1 MALPLRLYY
10 QRQMKMHKGK
20 ILIIEDEKS
29 MREIL
34 KILLEGEGY
43 DVLTASDGLM
53 GMASLDKDIFDLVIT
68 DVKMPKA
75 DGFEVLK
82 RIKGIAPDT
91 IVIMITAFATKD
103 TAIEA
108 MKLGA
113 YDYISKPFNIDE
125 IRLIVRKAIEKKHE
139 HLELSLL
146 RQKVDAAYSLG
157 NIIGQSP
164 KMQELFRII
173 PRIAQSS
180 SNVLISGESGSGK
193 ELVAHA
199 MHNLSH
205 RKGKNF
211 VTINCAAF
219 PEGLLESELFGHM
232 KGAFTGAMYNKQG
245 LFEIADGGSVFLDEI
260 AEMPTSL
267 QAKLLRVLENG
278 TFRRIGGTTD
288 IKVDV
293 RVVSATN
300 KNLKEEIA
308 AGKFREDLYYR
319 LNVVPVMMPPLR
331 ERRED
336 IPLLI
341 SHFLSRVSEG
351 PKKITNEAMKLLIDY
366 SWEGNVRELENV
378 IERVALLTE
387 KEEITPAN
395 LPPEIAGR
403 AGSDVKSA
411 AELTDEGVDLE
422 QVIVDIEKN
431 YLLKALEKTGGN
443 KTDAAK
449 LLGLSFRSFRH
460 RLQKYGI
467 N

>member
-1 MALPLRLYY
+1 
-10 QRQMKMHKGK
+10 MKKHKGK
-20 ILIIEDEKS
+20 ILIVEDEKS
-29 MREIL
+29 MREVL

-43 DVLTASDGLM
+43 EVMTASDGLE
-53 GMASLDKDIFDLVIT
+53 GIAHLDKDIFDLVVT
-68 DVKMPKA
+68 DVKMPKV

-82 RIKGIAPDT
+82 RIKEISPDT
-91 IVIMITAFATKD
+91 IVIMITAFGTKESG
-103 TAIEA
+103 IEA

-125 IRLIVRKAIEKKHE
+125 IRLIVKKAIEKKRE
-139 HLELSLL
+139 HAELSLL
-146 RQKVDAAYSLG
+146 RQKVDVTYSLE
-157 NIIGQSP
+157 NIIGHSP
-164 KMQELFRII
+164 KMQELFRVI
-173 PRIAQSS
+173 PRIAQSN
-180 SNVLISGESGSGK
+180 SNVLITGESGSGK

-199 MHNLSH
+199 MHNLSY
-205 RKGKNF
+205 RKEKNI

-232 KGAFTGAMYNKQG
+232 KGAFTGAVYNKQG

-293 RVVSATN
+293 RVISATN
-300 KNLKEEIA
+300 KDLNEEIA
-308 AGKFREDLYYR
+308 TGRFREDLYYR
-319 LNVVPVMMPPLR
+319 LNVVPVLMPPLR
-331 ERRED
+331 ERKED

-341 SHFLSRVSEG
+341 NHFLSKTADR
-351 PKKITNEAMKLLIDY
+351 PKKITPEAIKLLIDY
-366 SWEGNVRELENV
+366 SWKGNVRELENV
-378 IERVALLTE
+378 IERIALLTE
-387 KEEITPAN
+387 KDEITPAN
-395 LPPEIAGR
+395 LPPEIITQSR
-403 AGSDVKSA
+403 SDLKSI
-411 AELTDEGVDLE
+411 AEFTEEGIDLE
-422 QVIVDIEKN
+422 QLIVDIEKD
-431 YLLKALEKTGGN
+431 YLLKALEKTDGV

-449 LLGLSFRSFRH
+449 LLRLSFRSFRH

>member
-1 MALPLRLYY
+1 
-10 QRQMKMHKGK
+10 MKKHKGK
-20 ILIIEDEKS
+20 ILIVEDEKS
-29 MREIL
+29 MREVL

-43 DVLTASDGLM
+43 HVVTASDGLE
-53 GMASLDKDIFDLVIT
+53 GIASLDNDIFDLVVT

-82 RIKGIAPDT
+82 KIKEISPDT
-91 IVIMITAFATKD
+91 IVIMITAFGTKD
-103 TAIEA
+103 SAVEA

-125 IRLIVRKAIEKKHE
+125 IRLIVKKAIEKKQE
-139 HLELSLL
+139 HVELSLL
-146 RQKVDAAYSLG
+146 RQKVDATYALE

-164 KMQELFRII
+164 KMQELFRIV
-173 PRIAQSS
+173 PRIAQSN
-180 SNVLISGESGSGK
+180 SNVLITGESGSGK

-205 RKGKNF
+205 RKEKNF

-232 KGAFTGAMYNKQG
+232 KGAFTGAIYNKQG
-245 LFEIADGGSVFLDEI
+245 LFEIADGGSIFLDEI

-278 TFRRIGGTTD
+278 MFRRIGGTTD
-288 IKVDV
+288 ITVDV
-293 RVVSATN
+293 RVISATN
-300 KNLKEEIA
+300 KDLRQEIA
-308 AGKFREDLYYR
+308 AGRFREDLYYR
-319 LNVVPVMMPPLR
+319 LNVVPVGVPPLR
-331 ERRED
+331 ERKDD

-341 SHFLSRVSEG
+341 HHFLSRTSDN
-351 PKKITNEAMKLLIDY
+351 PKKITADAVKLMIEY
-366 SWEGNVRELENV
+366 AWKGNVRELENV

-387 KEEITPAN
+387 KDEITPAN
-395 LPPEIAGR
+395 LPPEIVNEGR
-403 AGSDVKSA
+403 SDVKSLA
-411 AELTDEGVDLE
+411 GLTEEGIDLE
-422 QVIVDIEKN
+422 QLIVDIEKS
-431 YLLKALEKTGGN
+431 YLLQALDKTHGI

-449 LLGLSFRSFRH
+449 ILGLSFRSFRH

>member
-1 MALPLRLYY
+1 
-10 QRQMKMHKGK
+10 MKKLKGK
-20 ILIIEDEKS
+20 ILIVEDEKS
-29 MREIL
+29 MREVL

-43 DVLTASDGLM
+43 DVSTASDGLE
-53 GMASLDKDIFDLVIT
+53 GIACLGKDIFDLVIT
-68 DVKMPKA
+68 DVKMPRA

-82 RIKGIAPDT
+82 KIKDISPDT
-91 IVIMITAFATKD
+91 IVIMITAFGTKESG
-103 TAIEA
+103 IEA

-125 IRLIVRKAIEKKHE
+125 IRLIVRKAIEKKRE
-139 HLELSLL
+139 DVELSLL
-146 RQKVDAAYSLG
+146 RQKVDATYALE

-164 KMQELFRII
+164 RMQELFRII
-173 PRIAQSS
+173 PRIAQSN
-180 SNVLISGESGSGK
+180 SNVLITGESGSGK

-205 RKGKNF
+205 RKEKNF
-211 VTINCAAF
+211 VTLNCAAF

-232 KGAFTGAMYNKQG
+232 KGAFTGAIYNKQG
-245 LFEIADGGSVFLDEI
+245 LFEIADSGSIFLDEI

-293 RVVSATN
+293 RVISATN
-300 KNLKEEIA
+300 KDLNEEIA
-308 AGKFREDLYYR
+308 AGKFREDLFYR

-331 ERRED
+331 DRKED

-341 SHFLSRVSEG
+341 NHFLSRTSDS
-351 PKKITNEAMKLLIDY
+351 PKKITPEAMKLLIDY
-366 SWEGNVRELENV
+366 AWKGNVRELENV

-387 KEEITPAN
+387 KDEITPAN
-395 LPPEIAGR
+395 LPSEIVSHGS
-403 AGSDVKSA
+403 SDVKA
-411 AELTDEGVDLE
+411 LAELTDEGVDLE
-422 QVIVDIEKN
+422 QLIVDIEKN
-431 YLLKALEKTGGN
+431 YLLRALERTNGTKTE
-443 KTDAAK
+443 AAK

>member
-1 MALPLRLYY
+1 
-10 QRQMKMHKGK
+10 MKKHKGK
-20 ILIIEDEKS
+20 LLIVEDEKS
-29 MREIL
+29 MREVL

-43 DVLTASDGLM
+43 DVATASDGLE
-53 GMASLDKDIFDLVIT
+53 GIACLDKDIYDLVIT

-75 DGFEVLK
+75 DGFQVLK
-82 RIKGIAPDT
+82 KIKDIAPDT
-91 IVIMITAFATKD
+91 IVIMITAFGTKESG
-103 TAIEA
+103 IEA

-125 IRLIVRKAIEKKHE
+125 IRLIVKKAIEKKRE
-139 HLELSLL
+139 HVELSLL
-146 RQKVDAAYSLG
+146 RQKVDATYALE

-164 KMQELFRII
+164 KMQELFRVV
-173 PRIAQSS
+173 PRIAQST
-180 SNVLISGESGSGK
+180 SNVLITGESGSGK

-205 RKGKNF
+205 RKEKNF

-232 KGAFTGAMYNKQG
+232 KGAFTGAIYNKQG
-245 LFEIADGGSVFLDEI
+245 LFEIADGGSIFLDEI

-293 RVVSATN
+293 RIISATN
-300 KNLKEEIA
+300 KDVKEEIA
-308 AGKFREDLYYR
+308 AGRFREDLYYR
-319 LNVVPVMMPPLR
+319 LNVVPVVMPPLR
-331 ERRED
+331 ERKED

-341 SHFLSRVSEG
+341 SHFLKRTSDR
-351 PKKITNEAMKLLIDY
+351 PKKITPEAMRLLIDY
-366 SWEGNVRELENV
+366 MWKGNVRELENV

-387 KEEITPAN
+387 KEEITPSN
-395 LPPEIAGR
+395 LPSEITAHGR
-403 AGSDVKSA
+403 SDVKSV
-411 AELTDEGVDLE
+411 AELTSEGIDLE
-422 QVIVDIEKN
+422 QLIVDIEKN
-431 YLLKALEKTGGN
+431 YLLQALEKTDGI

>member
-1 MALPLRLYY
+1 
-10 QRQMKMHKGK
+10 MKKLKGK
-20 ILIIEDEKS
+20 LLIVEDEKS
-29 MREIL
+29 MREVL

-43 DVLTASDGLM
+43 DVATASDGLE
-53 GMASLDKDIFDLVIT
+53 GIACLDKDIFDLVIT

-82 RIKGIAPDT
+82 KIKDIAPDT
-91 IVIMITAFATKD
+91 IVIMITAFGTKESGV
-103 TAIEA
+103 EA

-125 IRLIVRKAIEKKHE
+125 IRLIVKKAIEKKRE
-139 HLELSLL
+139 HVELSLL
-146 RQKVDAAYSLG
+146 RQKVEATYALE

-164 KMQELFRII
+164 KMQELFRVV
-173 PRIAQSS
+173 PRIAQST
-180 SNVLISGESGSGK
+180 SNVLITGESGSGK

-205 RKGKNF
+205 RKEKNF

-232 KGAFTGAMYNKQG
+232 KGSFTGAIYNKQG
-245 LFEIADGGSVFLDEI
+245 LFEIADGGSILLDEI

-267 QAKLLRVLENG
+267 QAKLLRVLENS

-293 RVVSATN
+293 RIISATN
-300 KNLKEEIA
+300 KDLREEIA
-308 AGKFREDLYYR
+308 AGRFREDLYYR
-319 LNVVPVMMPPLR
+319 LNVVPVIMPPLR
-331 ERRED
+331 ERKED

-341 SHFLSRVSEG
+341 NHFLSRTSDS
-351 PKKITNEAMKLLIDY
+351 PKKFSPEAIRLLIDY
-366 SWEGNVRELENV
+366 TWKGNVRELENV

-387 KEEITPAN
+387 KEEITPSN
-395 LPPEIAGR
+395 LPPEIVAQGR
-403 AGSDVKSA
+403 SDVKSV
-411 AELTDEGVDLE
+411 AELTNEGIDLE
-422 QVIVDIEKN
+422 QLIVDIEKN
-431 YLLKALEKTGGN
+431 YLLQALKKTEGI

>member
-1 MALPLRLYY
+1 
-10 QRQMKMHKGK
+10 MKKHKGK
-20 ILIIEDEKS
+20 ILIVEDEKS
-29 MREIL
+29 MREVL

-43 DVLTASDGLM
+43 DVLTASDGLE
-53 GMASLDKDIFDLVIT
+53 GIACLDKDIFDLVIT

-75 DGFEVLK
+75 DGFDVLK
-82 RIKGIAPDT
+82 KIKDISPDT
-91 IVIMITAFATKD
+91 IVIMITAFGTKESG
-103 TAIEA
+103 IEA

-125 IRLIVRKAIEKKHE
+125 IRLIVKKAIEKKRE
-139 HLELSLL
+139 DIELSLL
-146 RQKVDAAYSLG
+146 RQKVDATYALE

-173 PRIAQSS
+173 PRIAQSN
-180 SNVLISGESGSGK
+180 SNVLITGESGSGK

-211 VTINCAAF
+211 VTLNCAAF

-232 KGAFTGAMYNKQG
+232 KGAFTGAIYNKQG
-245 LFEIADGGSVFLDEI
+245 LFEIADGGSIFLDEI

-300 KNLKEEIA
+300 KELKEEIS

-319 LNVVPVMMPPLR
+319 LNVVPVEMPPLR
-331 ERRED
+331 DRKED

-341 SHFLSRVSEG
+341 NHFLSRTSDN
-351 PKKITNEAMKLLIDY
+351 PKSITPDAMKLLIDY
-366 SWEGNVRELENV
+366 SWKGNVRELENV

-387 KEEITPAN
+387 KDEITPAN
-395 LPPEIAGR
+395 LPPEIVSQ
-403 AGSDVKSA
+403 GSSDIRSI
-411 AELTDEGVDLE
+411 AEFTEEGIDLE
-422 QVIVDIEKN
+422 QLIVSIEKN
-431 YLLKALEKTGGN
+431 YLLKALEKTNGT
-443 KTDAAK
+443 KTEAAK
-449 LLGLSFRSFRH
+449 LLKLSFRSFRH

>member
-1 MALPLRLYY
+1 
-10 QRQMKMHKGK
+10 MKNHKGK
-20 ILIIEDEKS
+20 ILIVEDERS
-29 MREIL
+29 MREVL

-43 DVLTASDGLM
+43 EVMTAADGLE
-53 GMASLDKDIFDLVIT
+53 GIAHLDKDIFDLVVT
-68 DVKMPKA
+68 DVKMPKV

-82 RIKGIAPDT
+82 RIKDISPDT
-91 IVIMITAFATKD
+91 IVIMITAFGSKESG
-103 TAIEA
+103 IEA

-125 IRLIVRKAIEKKHE
+125 IRLIVKKAIEKKRE
-139 HLELSLL
+139 HVELSLL
-146 RQKVDAAYSLG
+146 RQKVDVTYGLE
-157 NIIGQSP
+157 NIIGQSS
-164 KMQELFRII
+164 KMQELFRVI
-173 PRIAQSS
+173 PRIAQSN
-180 SNVLISGESGSGK
+180 SNVLITGESGSGK

-205 RKGKNF
+205 RKEKNF

-293 RVVSATN
+293 RVISATN
-300 KNLKEEIA
+300 KDLDEEITT
-308 AGKFREDLYYR
+308 GRFREDLYYR
-319 LNVVPVMMPPLR
+319 LNVVPIVMPPLR
-331 ERRED
+331 ERKED

-341 SHFLSRVSEG
+341 NHFLSKTADS
-351 PKKITNEAMKLLIDY
+351 PKKITPEAMKLLIDY
-366 SWEGNVRELENV
+366 SWKGNVRELENV
-378 IERVALLTE
+378 IERIALLTE
-387 KEEITPAN
+387 REEIAPAN
-395 LPPEIAGR
+395 LPPEIR
-403 AGSDVKSA
+403 AQNRSDMKSIT
-411 AELTDEGVDLE
+411 ELTEEGIDLEQLIVDLE
-422 QVIVDIEKN
+422 KD
-431 YLLKALEKTGGN
+431 YLLKALEKTDGV
-443 KTDAAK
+443 KTEAAK
-449 LLGLSFRSFRH
+449 LLRLSFRSFRH

>member
-1 MALPLRLYY
+1 
-10 QRQMKMHKGK
+10 
-20 ILIIEDEKS
+20 
-29 MREIL
+29 
-34 KILLEGEGY
+34 
-43 DVLTASDGLM
+43 
-53 GMASLDKDIFDLVIT
+53 
-68 DVKMPKA
+68 MPKV

-82 RIKGIAPDT
+82 KIKEISPDT
-91 IVIMITAFATKD
+91 IVIMITAFGTKD
-103 TAIEA
+103 SAIEA

-125 IRLIVRKAIEKKHE
+125 IRLIVKKAIEKKRE
-139 HLELSLL
+139 HVELSLL
-146 RQKVDAAYSLG
+146 RQKVDASYAIE

-173 PRIAQSS
+173 PRIAQSN
-180 SNVLISGESGSGK
+180 SNVLITGESGSGK

-199 MHNLSH
+199 MHNLSL
-205 RKGKNF
+205 RKEKNF

-232 KGAFTGAMYNKQG
+232 KGSFTGAMYNKQG
-245 LFEIADGGSVFLDEI
+245 LFEIADGGSIFLDEI

-288 IKVDV
+288 ITVDV
-293 RVVSATN
+293 RVISATN
-300 KNLKEEIA
+300 KELKEEIA
-308 AGKFREDLYYR
+308 TGRFREDLYYR

-331 ERRED
+331 DRKED

-341 SHFLSRVSEG
+341 NHFLGRTSDK
-351 PKKITNEAMKLLIDY
+351 PKKITPEAMKLMIDY
-366 SWEGNVRELENV
+366 AWKGNVRELENV
-378 IERVALLTE
+378 IERVALLTD
-387 KEEITPAN
+387 KDEITPAN
-395 LPPEIAGR
+395 LPPEVANQGR
-403 AGSDVKSA
+403 SDVKSLA
-411 AELTDEGVDLE
+411 GLTDEGIDLE
-422 QVIVDIEKN
+422 QLIVDIEKT
-431 YLLKALEKTGGN
+431 YLLQALDKTNGI

-449 LLGLSFRSFRH
+449 MLGLSFRSFRH